1 MLLKALK
8 LTLTSPSQMVTNV
21 TIWPKFTPDFTI
33 MMTLLSN
40 ARSTNACPSFLSLQP
55 FEAND
60 AKLGS
65 HGKHDRQIALMV
77 FLQKVLFD
85 ERITTNFSP

>member
-1 MLLKALK
+1 ML
-8 LTLTSPSQMVTNV
+8 
-21 TIWPKFTPDFTI
+21 
-33 MMTLLSN
+33 
-40 ARSTNACPSFLSLQP
+40 
-55 FEAND
+55 EAPMRAHRFDHYNPLEGNN

-65 HGKHDRQIALMV
+65 HGKHDRQIVLMV